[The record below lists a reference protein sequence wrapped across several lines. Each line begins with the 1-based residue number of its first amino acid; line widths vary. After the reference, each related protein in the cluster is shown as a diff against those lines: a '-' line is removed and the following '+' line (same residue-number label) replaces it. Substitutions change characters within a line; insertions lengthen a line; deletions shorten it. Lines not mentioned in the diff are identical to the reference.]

1 MVMLP
6 SAVLTDKL
14 LVDDYQGTAGDGSH
28 LYGTRREVPA
38 FVTGHKSQVTLADG
52 TTATTSVRAF
62 TRPEADVPLLSRV
75 LWGGE
80 TYRVVASEPLTGTS
94 GRAGCGL
101 LLAEVD

>member
-6 SAVLTDKL
+6 SAVLTDML

-38 FVTGHKSQVTLADG
+38 FVTGHKAQVTLSDG
-52 TTATTSVRAF
+52 TTASASMRAF
-62 TRPEADVPLLSRV
+62 TRPEAAVPLLSRV
-75 LWGGE
+75 LWGAE
-80 TYRVVASEPLTGTS
+80 TYRVVASEPL
-94 GRAGCGL
+94 AGLRGIAGYGY